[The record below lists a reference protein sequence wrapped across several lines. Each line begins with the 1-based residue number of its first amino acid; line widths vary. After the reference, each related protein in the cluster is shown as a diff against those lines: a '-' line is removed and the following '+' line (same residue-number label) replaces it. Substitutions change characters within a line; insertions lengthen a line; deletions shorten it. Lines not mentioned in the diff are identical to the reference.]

1 MNTKIAVSAFAFL
14 VFLTAHVADA
24 QQAIFLVRHAKDVR
38 STDVVDRPLTEAGH
52 GRAMLLASLLKDAGI
67 GAIFTSSL
75 QRTIK
80 TAEPLATALKI
91 EPKTLPQLTT
101 KFNTSDMESF
111 VELLRSRHRD
121 DIVLFVGHANT
132 VPALLKAFGHQ
143 AEIKIP
149 ETENG
154 NVFVVFPRSGVP
166 PTVLRLRF
174 NQTNCK

>member
-1 MNTKIAVSAFAFL
+1 MNTKIVVLVFAFL
-14 VFLTAHVADA
+14 VFLTAHVVDG
-24 QQAIFLVRHAKDVR
+24 QQAIFLVRHAEDVR

-52 GRAMLLASLLKDAGI
+52 RRAMLLATLLKDTGI
-67 GAIFTSSL
+67 SAIFTSSL

-80 TAEPLATALKI
+80 TAKPLATTLKI

-101 KFNTSDMESF
+101 KFKTSDMESF
-111 VELLRSRHRD
+111 VELLRSRHGD

-132 VPALLKAFGHQ
+132 VPALLKALGHQ

-149 ETENG
+149 ETEYDNL
-154 NVFVVFPRSGVP
+154 FVVFPRSGVP

-174 NQTNCK
+174 IQADSK